1 MMFARFI
8 VVLVLSLGCIRN
20 ADAGLL
26 PNIPFNMSEIK
37 APSFPKRS
45 FDIRKYSAVGD
56 GKTLNTKAFADAVA
70 ACSKAGGGRVLVP
83 AGTWLTGPI
92 HLKSNINLYLEKG
105 AQLVFSAN
113 FNDYLPPV
121 FTRWQGMEC
130 YNYSPMIYARDC
142 TNIAITGEG
151 TIGGQGEAWWRYGK
165 QKRAAAGKLYAA
177 ICAGVPVKD
186 RVLGTEE
193 YLSLRPSLIQPINCK
208 NVLIEGV
215 TVKNGP
221 MWTVHP
227 VYCENVLVRNITV
240 NTEGPNT
247 DGFVPDSCKNVIIED
262 SVFSTGDDC
271 IVIKSGLDED
281 AWRVNRPSENIVIR
295 RCRTQRGHGGVVVGS
310 EMSGGVRNVFISDC
324 RFDGTQRG
332 IRMKSRRGRGG
343 VVENIWVKNVTMG
356 EIMHDAITVSML
368 YGAGAVPPRTSVPP
382 TFRGIHISNV
392 KCEKAG
398 RAVEFVGLPDKPIEN
413 ITLEGIC
420 VGADVGVYCTDVR
433 DVKLT
438 NLQVSAKQGP
448 VVQLVNSRDV
458 TISGSNCPEGTDVF
472 LKVQGG
478 KTSGIHL
485 AGNDLSKA
493 KTDVVA
499 GEDVPAGA
507 VDKR

>member
-1 MMFARFI
+1 MFSKF
-8 VVLVLSLGCIRN
+8 VLALALSLCAGNAHAGC
-20 ADAGLL
+20 L
-26 PNIPFNMSEIK
+26 PDVPFKMPEIK
-37 APSFPKRS
+37 APSFPNRT
-45 FDIRKYSAVGD
+45 FDIRDYGAVGD
-56 GKTLNTKAFADAVA
+56 GKTLNTKAFASAIE
-70 ACSKAGGGRVLVP
+70 ACSKAGGGRVLAP

-92 HLKSNINLYLEKG
+92 HLRSKVNLRIEKG
-105 AQLVFSAN
+105 AQVLFSTN

-151 TIGGQGEAWWRYGK
+151 TIDGHGEAWWPFRK
-165 QKRAAAGKLYAA
+165 QKRAAAAKLYDA

-186 RVLGTEE
+186 RILGSEE

-208 NVLIEGV
+208 NVLIEGI
-215 TVKNGP
+215 TVGNGP

-227 VYCENVLVRNITV
+227 VYCENLLVRKIKV
-240 NTEGPNT
+240 NTSGPNT
-247 DGFVPDSCKNVIIED
+247 DGLVPDSCKNVIIED
-262 SVFSTGDDC
+262 CLFSTGDDC

-332 IRMKSRRGRGG
+332 IRMKSRQGRGG
-343 VVENIWVKNVTMG
+343 VVENIWVRNVTMG
-356 EIMHDAITVSML
+356 QIVRDAITVSML
-368 YGAGAVPPRTSVPP
+368 YGSGAVAPRTMVPP

-398 RAVEFVGLPDKPIEN
+398 RAVELIGLPDRPIEN
-413 ITLEGIC
+413 ITLEGISIA
-420 VGADVGVYCTDVR
+420 ADVGVQCADVR
-433 DVKLT
+433 DVRLK
-438 NLQVSAKQGP
+438 NVQISAKQGP
-448 VVQLVNSRDV
+448 VVQLVDSRDV
-458 TISGSNCPEGTDVF
+458 IISGSKCPEGTDVF
-472 LKVQGG
+472 LNVQGG

-485 AGNDLSKA
+485 VGNDLSKA
-493 KTDVVA
+493 KTGVVA

-507 VDKR
+507 VDTR